1 MDVTMTCFAYR
12 RLAPVSFPF
21 SGLQSVIAFR
31 TKFKFI
37 RYAGTFALRHAVT
50 LCCATL
56 SPYRGSYGV
65 ALQQGV
71 AEKLVQVQDLRVAVE
86 IKEGWALMC
95 NRKV

>member
-1 MDVTMTCFAYR
+1 MDVTTTCFAYR

-21 SGLQSVIAFR
+21 SGLQSVVASQ
-31 TKFKFI
+31 TQVKFI
-37 RYAGTFALRHAVT
+37 RYAGIFALRHAIT
-50 LCCATL
+50 LCYATV